1 MNVTEAFTISFSQ
14 LIKVGSIIDNINVDA
29 VTGDLWVA
37 AFPRILEFSAHSQN
51 LSHPSPSQVLA
62 VQLGE
67 PSTSGEAFPDY
78 KIREVY
84 MNDGHELS
92 GVTSALVYKDRL
104 LMGAVFSNMLY
115 CEMKC

>member
-1 MNVTEAFTISFSQ
+1 M
-14 LIKVGSIIDNINVDA
+14 DA

-37 AFPRILEFSAHSQN
+37 AFPKVLEFSEHSQN
-51 LSHPSPSQVLA
+51 LSHLSPSQVLT

-67 PSTSGEAFPDY
+67 PSLSGEAFPDY
-78 KIREVY
+78 KVREVY
-84 MNDGHELS
+84 VNDGQELS
-92 GVTSALVYKDRL
+92 GCTTALVYKNRL

>member
-1 MNVTEAFTISFSQ
+1 M
-14 LIKVGSIIDNINVDA
+14 IKVGSFVDNINVDA

-37 AFPRILEFSAHSQN
+37 AIPTVLEFSAHSQN
-51 LSHPSPSQVLA
+51 VSYPSPSQVLA

-67 PSTSGEAFPDY
+67 PSTSGVAFPDN
-78 KIREVY
+78 KVREVY

-92 GVTSALVYKDRL
+92 GCTSAIVYKNRL
-104 LMGAVFSNMLY
+104 LMGAAFGNMLY